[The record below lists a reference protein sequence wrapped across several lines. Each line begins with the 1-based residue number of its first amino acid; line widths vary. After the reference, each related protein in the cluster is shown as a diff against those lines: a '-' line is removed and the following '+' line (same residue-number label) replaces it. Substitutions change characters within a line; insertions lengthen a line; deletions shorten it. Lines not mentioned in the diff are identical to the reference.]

1 MTKVITYGTY
11 DLLHQGHLNLLRRAK
26 ELGDY
31 LIVGVT
37 SDSFDRG
44 RGKLN
49 VRNNVLE
56 RVEAVKATGYADE
69 VIIED
74 YLGQKIDDIQKYD
87 VDIFAIGSDWE
98 GKFDYLNEY
107 CKVVYLPRTE
117 GISSTM
123 LREESQSSYRIGII
137 GSGRI
142 ANRFVPETKVVNGA
156 QVVAVLNPEKSHA
169 EAFAAKHGIEPNTD
183 FNAFIDKVDAV
194 YVASPHHTH
203 YEYVKKALQAD
214 KHVLC
219 EIPFVLSK
227 AEAIELYDLAEERNL
242 VLMEA
247 SKTAF
252 CPAFGHIVT
261 LVKSGIIGDVVDVK
275 VDFDEEILKEQASL
289 SKQVQPPTRELD
301 PTQAGGAMNEHAPLC
316 LMAIIKILGVDWRDV
331 SFHTKKE
338 NGVDI
343 YTQGVINYPHATS
356 SFTLGIGVK
365 TEGNLVVSG
374 TKGYIYVPA
383 PWWLTD
389 FFEVR
394 YEDQTKNKKFFYSY
408 DGEGLRYEIQE
419 FLSMILNNR
428 RNCYKLRRRESE
440 AIAEI
445 IGRFRNK
452 ENVIE
457 I

>member
-1 MTKVITYGTY
+1 MKKVITYGTY
-11 DLLHQGHLNLLRRAK
+11 DLLHQGHINLLRRAK

-56 RVEAVKATGYADE
+56 RVEAVKATGYANE

-87 VDIFAIGSDWE
+87 VDIFAIGSDWI

-123 LREESQSSYRIGII
+123 LRAESQDTYKIGII

-156 QVVAVLNPEKSHA
+156 EVVAVLNPDKE
-169 EAFAAKHGIEPNTD
+169 EADVFAKKYGLIAYTD
-183 FNAFIDKVDAV
+183 YDAFINEVDVV
-194 YVASPHHTH
+194 YVASPHLSH
-203 YEYVKKALQAD
+203 YDYIKRSLLAG

-219 EIPFVLSK
+219 EIPFTLK
-227 AEAIELYDLAEERNL
+227 KEEALELYRLAEDKNL

-247 SKTAF
+247 SKTAY

-261 LVKSGIIGDVVDVK
+261 LIKSGIIGDVVDVK
-275 VDFDEEILKEQASL
+275 ASL
-289 SKQVQPPTRELD
+289 SKMVEPPTRELD
-301 PTQAGGAMNEHAPLC
+301 AEQAGGAMTEHAPLTV
-316 LMAIIKILGVDWRDV
+316 MAIIKLLGLDWKDI
-331 SFHTKKE
+331 SFHTKRE

-343 YTQGVINYPHATS
+343 YTKGVINYPHATS
-356 SFTLGIGVK
+356 SFTLGVGIK
-365 TEGNLVVSG
+365 TEGNLVISG
-374 TKGYIYVPA
+374 TKGYVYVPA
-383 PWWLTD
+383 PWWLTSYY
-389 FFEVR
+389 EVR
-394 YEDQTKNKKFFYSY
+394 YEDQTKNKKYFYSY

-419 FLSMILNNR
+419 FLSMIVNDR
-428 RNCYKLRRRESE
+428 RSCYKLRRRESV

-445 IGRFRNK
+445 IEKYRNG
-452 ENVIE
+452 ENVTE

>member
-1 MTKVITYGTY
+1 MIKVITYGTY
-11 DLLHQGHLNLLRRAK
+11 DLLHEGHVNLLRRAK

-74 YLGQKIDDIQKYD
+74 YLGQKIDDIQRYD
-87 VDIFAIGSDWE
+87 VDIFAIGSDWV
-98 GKFDYLNEY
+98 GKFDYLEEY

-123 LREESQSSYRIGII
+123 LRNQIEEVFRIGIV

-142 ANRFVPETKVVNGA
+142 AKRFVPESAVVNSAKITSVFDTNKTSAELFGKKFDIK
-156 QVVAVLNPEKSHA
+156 PYSDCF
-169 EAFAAKHGIEPNTD
+169 EAFLNDI
-183 FNAFIDKVDAV
+183 DAV
-194 YVASPHHTH
+194 YIASPHLTH
-203 YEYVKKALQAD
+203 YDYTKRALYAG

-219 EIPFVLSK
+219 EIPFMLK
-227 AEAIELYDLAEERNL
+227 AEQAKELYDYAYGHNL
-242 VLMEA
+242 VLLEA

-252 CPAFGHIVT
+252 CPSFNHLVT
-261 LVKSGIIGDVVDVK
+261 LVKSGVIGDVVDVK
-275 VDFDEEILKEQASL
+275 TSL
-289 SKQVQPPTRELD
+289 SKMVYAPTRELD
-301 PTQAGGAMNEHAPLC
+301 ATQSGGAMNEHAPLNM
-316 LMAIIKILGVDWRDV
+316 MAIIKLLGKDYCKVNFY
-331 SFHTKKE
+331 SKIE

-343 YTQGVINYPHATS
+343 YTKADICYPHATAS
-356 SFTLGIGVK
+356 MTLGIGVK
-365 TEGNLVVSG
+365 TEGNMVVSG

-389 FFEVR
+389 FFEIR
-394 YEDQTKNKKFFYSY
+394 YEDQTRNKKFFYSY
-408 DGEGLRYEIQE
+408 DGDGLRYEIQE
-419 FLSMILNNR
+419 FMSMIVNHR
-428 RNCYKLRRRESE
+428 KSSYKLRREDSI
-440 AIAEI
+440 AIADVIEK
-445 IGRFRNK
+445 FNNK
-452 ENVIE
+452 ENYNE

>member
-1 MTKVITYGTY
+1 MKKVITYGTY
-11 DLLHQGHLNLLRRAK
+11 DLLHQGHINLLRRAK

-56 RVEAVKATGYADE
+56 RVDAVKATGYADE

-87 VDIFAIGSDWE
+87 VDIFAIGSDWL
-98 GKFDYLNEY
+98 GQFDYLNEY
-107 CKVVYLPRTE
+107 CKAVYLPRTE

-123 LREESQSSYRIGII
+123 LREENQTNYRIGII

-142 ANRFVPETKVVNGA
+142 ANRFVPEAQVVNGA
-156 QVVAVLNPEKSHA
+156 RASAVMNVNWK
-169 EAFAAKHGIEPNTD
+169 EADLFAKKFEITPYTD
-183 FNAFIDKVDAV
+183 YGAFLKNVDLV
-194 YVASPHHTH
+194 YVASPHLTH
-203 YEYVKKALQAD
+203 YDYVKNALLAD

-219 EIPFVLSK
+219 EIPFVLTK
-227 AEAIELYDLAEERNL
+227 DQALELYKIAEERNL
-242 VLMEA
+242 VLLEA

-261 LVKSGIIGDVVDVK
+261 LVKSGIIGEVVDVK
-275 VDFDEEILKEQASL
+275 ASL
-289 SKQVQPPTRELD
+289 SKMVPPPTRELD
-301 PTQAGGAMNEHAPLC
+301 KKQAGGAMTEHAPLT
-316 LMAIIKILGVDWRDV
+316 LLAIIKVLGVDWHDL
-331 SFHTKKE
+331 SFHSRME

-343 YTQGVINYPHATS
+343 YTKGIVNYPHATA

-365 TEGNLVVSG
+365 TEGNLVISG

-394 YEDQTKNKKFFYSY
+394 YEDQTKNKKYFYSY

-419 FLSMILNNR
+419 WLSMIVNER
-428 RNCYKLRRRESE
+428 KSCYKLRRRESV

-445 IGRFRNK
+445 IEKYRNN
-452 ENVIE
+452 ENVIVL
-457 I
+457 

>member
-1 MTKVITYGTY
+1 MVKVITYGTY
-11 DLLHQGHLNLLRRAK
+11 DLLHQGHINLLRRAK

-74 YLGQKIDDIQKYD
+74 YLGQKIDDIQNYD

-123 LREESQSSYRIGII
+123 LREESQSNYRIGIV

-142 ANRFVPETKVVNGA
+142 AHRFIPESKVVNGA
-156 QVVAVLNPEKSHA
+156 QVTAVMNPDEDKA
-169 EAFAAKHGIEPNTD
+169 KTFAQMYNLTAYTD
-183 FNAFIDKVDAV
+183 YDLLLMNVDLV
-194 YVASPHHTH
+194 YVASPHLTH
-203 YEYVKKALQAD
+203 YDYVKKALLAD

-219 EIPFVLSK
+219 EIPFMLSK
-227 AEAIELYDLAEERNL
+227 ADALELYRLAEERNL

-247 SKTAF
+247 SKTAY

-275 VDFDEEILKEQASL
+275 SSL
-289 SKQVQPPTRELD
+289 SKMVEPPTRELD
-301 PTQAGGAMNEHAPLC
+301 KEQSGGALYEHGPLT
-316 LMAIIKILGVDWRDV
+316 LLAIIKLLGIDWKDVD
-331 SFHTKKE
+331 FHSKME

-343 YTQGVINYPHATS
+343 YTKGVINYPHATA
-356 SFTLGIGVK
+356 SFTIGIGVK

-394 YEDQTKNKKFFYSY
+394 YEDQTKNRKYFYSY

-419 FLSMILNNR
+419 WLSMIVNNR
-428 RNCYKLRRRESE
+428 RSCYKLRRRESL
-440 AIAEI
+440 AITEI
-445 IGRFRNK
+445 IERFRNK
-452 ENVIE
+452 ENLTE

>member
-1 MTKVITYGTY
+1 MKKVITYGTY
-11 DLLHQGHLNLLRRAK
+11 DLLHQGHINLLRRAK

-56 RVEAVKATGYADE
+56 RVDAVKATGYADE

-87 VDIFAIGSDWE
+87 VDIFAIGSDWL
-98 GKFDYLNEY
+98 GQFDYLNEY

-123 LREESQSSYRIGII
+123 LREENQTNYRIGII

-142 ANRFVPETKVVNGA
+142 ANRFVPEAQVVNGA
-156 QVVAVLNPEKSHA
+156 RASAVMNVNWK
-169 EAFAAKHGIEPNTD
+169 EADLFAKKFEITPYTD
-183 FNAFIDKVDAV
+183 YGAFLKNVDLV
-194 YVASPHHTH
+194 YVASPHLTH
-203 YEYVKKALQAD
+203 YDYVKNALLAD

-219 EIPFVLSK
+219 EIPFVLTK
-227 AEAIELYDLAEERNL
+227 DQALELYKIAEERNL
-242 VLMEA
+242 VLLEA

-261 LVKSGIIGDVVDVK
+261 LVKSGIIGEVVDVK
-275 VDFDEEILKEQASL
+275 ASL
-289 SKQVQPPTRELD
+289 SKMVPPPTRELD
-301 PTQAGGAMNEHAPLC
+301 KKQAGGAMTEHAPLT
-316 LMAIIKILGVDWRDV
+316 LLAIIKVLGVDWHDL
-331 SFHTKKE
+331 SFHSRME

-343 YTQGVINYPHATS
+343 YTKGVINYPHATA

-365 TEGNLVVSG
+365 TEGNLVISG

-394 YEDQTKNKKFFYSY
+394 YEDQTKNKKYFYSY

-419 FLSMILNNR
+419 WLSMIVNER
-428 RNCYKLRRRESE
+428 KSCYKLRRRESV

-445 IGRFRNK
+445 IEKYRNN
-452 ENVIE
+452 ENVIVL
-457 I
+457 

>member
-1 MTKVITYGTY
+1 MTRVITYGTY

-56 RVEAVKATGYADE
+56 RVEAVKNTGYADE

-87 VDIFAIGSDWE
+87 IDIFAIGSDWA

-117 GISSTM
+117 GISSTQ
-123 LREESQSSYRIGII
+123 LREESQTVYRIGIV

-156 QVVAVLNPEKSHA
+156 HVTAVMNPDKENGKS
-169 EAFAAKHGIEPNTD
+169 FAKIYGLTAYTNFDQFLED
-183 FNAFIDKVDAV
+183 VDLV
-194 YVASPHHTH
+194 YVASPHLTH
-203 YEYVKKALQAD
+203 YEYVKRALQAD

-219 EIPFVLSK
+219 EIPFLLSK
-227 AEAIELYDLAEERNL
+227 DQALELYGLAEERNL
-242 VLMEA
+242 VLLEA

-252 CPAFGHIVT
+252 FPAFGHIVT

-275 VDFDEEILKEQASL
+275 SSL
-289 SKQVQPPTRELD
+289 SKMVPPPTRELD
-301 PTQAGGAMNEHAPLC
+301 AAQAGGAMTEHASLT
-316 LMAIIKILGVDWRDV
+316 LLAIIKVLGIEWHDVDFR
-331 SFHTKKE
+331 SRIE

-343 YTQGVINYPHATS
+343 YTKGVINYPHATA

-365 TEGNLVVSG
+365 TEGNLVISG
-374 TKGYIYVPA
+374 TKGYVYVPA

-394 YEDQTKNKKFFYSY
+394 YEDQTKNKKYFYGY

-419 FLSMILNNR
+419 WLSMIVNNR
-428 RNCYKLRRRESE
+428 RSCYKLRRRESI
-440 AIAEI
+440 AIVEI
-445 IGRFRNK
+445 IEKYIKGEK
-452 ENVIE
+452 VTAI
-457 I
+457 

>member
-1 MTKVITYGTY
+1 MIKVITYGTY
-11 DLLHQGHLNLLRRAK
+11 DLLHQGHINLLRRAK

-87 VDIFAIGSDWE
+87 VDIFAIGSDWI

-123 LREESQSSYRIGII
+123 LRAESQDTYKIGII

-156 QVVAVLNPEKSHA
+156 EVVAVLNPDGDEA
-169 EAFAAKHGIEPNTD
+169 EAFANKHELEAYTGFD
-183 FNAFIDKVDAV
+183 AFIEKVDVV
-194 YVASPHHTH
+194 YVASPHLSH
-203 YEYVKKALQAD
+203 YDYIRRSLMAG

-219 EIPFVLSK
+219 EIPFTLK
-227 AEAIELYDLAEERNL
+227 KGEALELYRLAEEKNL

-247 SKTAF
+247 SKTAY

-261 LVKSGIIGDVVDVK
+261 LIKSGIIGDVVDVK
-275 VDFDEEILKEQASL
+275 ASL
-289 SKQVQPPTRELD
+289 SKMVEPPTRELD
-301 PTQAGGAMNEHAPLC
+301 AEQAGGAMTEHAPLTI
-316 LMAIIKILGVDWRDV
+316 MAIIKLLGLDWKDIN
-331 SFHTKKE
+331 FHTKRE

-343 YTQGVINYPHATS
+343 YTKGVINYPHATS

-365 TEGNLVVSG
+365 TEGNLVISG
-374 TKGYIYVPA
+374 TKGYVYVPA
-383 PWWLTD
+383 PWWLTSY
-389 FFEVR
+389 FEVR
-394 YEDQTKNKKFFYSY
+394 YEDQTKNKKYFYSY

-419 FLSMILNNR
+419 FLSMIVNDR
-428 RNCYKLRRRESE
+428 RSCYKLRRRESV
-440 AIAEI
+440 AIADIIEKYRSGDNVTEI
-445 IGRFRNK
+445 
-452 ENVIE
+452 
-457 I
+457 

>member
-1 MTKVITYGTY
+1 MKKVITYGTY
-11 DLLHQGHLNLLRRAK
+11 DLLHQGHINLLRRAK

-37 SDSFDRG
+37 SDGFDKG

-56 RVEAVKATGYADE
+56 RVEAVKSTGFADE

-74 YLGQKIDDIQKYD
+74 YFGQKIDDIQKYD

-98 GKFDYLNEY
+98 GHFDYLNEF

-123 LREESQSSYRIGII
+123 LRADSQKVFKIGIV

-142 ANRFVPETKVVNGA
+142 AKRFVPETKFVTGVDTISVFDPSSSNA
-156 QVVAVLNPEKSHA
+156 KSFADTYDLISYSDSYHDFLLN
-169 EAFAAKHGIEPNTD
+169 I
-183 FNAFIDKVDAV
+183 DAV
-194 YVASPHHTH
+194 YIASPHLSHF
-203 YEYVKKALQAD
+203 EYAMEALKQG

-219 EIPFVLSK
+219 EIPMVLNASQAK
-227 AEAIELYDLAEERNL
+227 KLYRYADVHDLIMLEAN
-242 VLMEA
+242 
-247 SKTAF
+247 KTAF
-252 CPAFGHIVT
+252 CPAFNHIVT
-261 LVKSGIIGDVVDVK
+261 LIKSGFIGDVVDVK
-275 VDFDEEILKEQASL
+275 ASL
-289 SKQVQPPTRELD
+289 SKMMEGEVRELD
-301 PTQAGGAMNEHAPLC
+301 PLQAGGAMNEHASLN
-316 LMAIIKILGVDWRDV
+316 LMAIIRLLGINFNKVELF
-331 SFHTKKE
+331 SKME

-343 YTQGVINYPHATS
+343 FTKANITYPHATS
-356 SFTLGIGVK
+356 SISLGIGVK

-374 TKGYIYVPA
+374 TKGYVYVPA

-389 FFEVR
+389 YFEIR
-394 YEDQTKNKKFFYSY
+394 FEDQTKNKKFFYSY
-408 DGEGLRYEIQE
+408 DGDGLRYEIQD
-419 FLSMILNNR
+419 FFSMITSKR
-428 RNCYKLRRRESE
+428 KSCYKLRRRESV

-445 IGRFRNK
+445 IEKYNNGYNLT
-452 ENVIE
+452 I